1 MRMLKYIF
9 WSVVI
14 YFLVRFVV
22 NFLIPVV
29 RAGRQMR
36 AQVREFQEKM
46 NQDASFQGN
55 GAAPQEPQ
63 QQERKEK
70 VGDYIDFEEI
80 KEN

>member
-22 NFLIPVV
+22 NFVIPIV

-36 AQVREFQEKM
+36 AQVKEFQEKM
-46 NQDASFQGN
+46 N
-55 GAAPQEPQ
+55 
-63 QQERKEK
+63 QERKEK

>member
-1 MRMLKYIF
+1 
-9 WSVVI
+9 
-14 YFLVRFVV
+14 
-22 NFLIPVV
+22 
-29 RAGRQMR
+29 MR
-36 AQVREFQEKM
+36 AQVKEFQEKM

-70 VGDYIDFEEI
+70 MGDYIDFEEI

>member
-22 NFLIPVV
+22 NFVIPVV

-36 AQVREFQEKM
+36 AQVKEFQEKM
-46 NQDASFQGN
+46 NQDASGVC
-55 GAAPQEPQ
+55 
-63 QQERKEK
+63 
-70 VGDYIDFEEI
+70 VGVAMELLV
-80 KEN
+80 KT